1 MCKRPHSALN
11 LDKESDECVKWWQTW
26 SSLIFLL
33 FFDMYNHSG
42 AGVAAQAVVAL
53 PLVEPV
59 SRPPGFQLM

>member
-1 MCKRPHSALN
+1 MCEMVADMVITYL
-11 LDKESDECVKWWQTW
+11 
-26 SSLIFLL
+26 FAF